1 MPKTSYYKLIDWWL
15 LSCSNLLVFTLGFH
29 TYLAYVVRQL
39 KEETGSNKG
48 KNPKLEAEIHP
59 GTLVL
64 TKHGMPS
71 SNVIKVSPMYGNE
84 NDKDKMA
91 TMERPIWLNKL
102 AKIVFIIFLVL
113 FNVMFWIIALDEHF
127 ESSDEIISN
136 HLHI

>member
-1 MPKTSYYKLIDWWL
+1 M
-15 LSCSNLLVFTLGFH
+15 LVVTLGFH
-29 TYLAYVVRQL
+29 TYLAYVVSQL
-39 KEETGSNKG
+39 EEKTDGNSG
-48 KNPKLEAEIHP
+48 KIPEIPAEIHS

-64 TKHGMPS
+64 TKHAMPS
-71 SNVIKVSPMYGNE
+71 SNVIKVSPIYGNE
-84 NDKDKMA
+84 NEKDKMA